1 VRVGLV
7 PARAARANL
16 APVPAGKKPSL
27 PLFGARRAP
36 APPPPRIDDARTAL
50 GGRAET
56 TALAGSL
63 VRVRS
68 GEASTLGAVVFADEA
83 RADVWIGE
91 GRIRRLPLEALTPA
105 TDAAHHPLAAVAA
118 DARVYAALREGA
130 AVRFLTSAGDAREG
144 TLLEKCRYGG
154 LVRDAEGRVHA
165 VSFRRL
171 LPPARG
177 PLD

>member
-1 VRVGLV
+1 VS
-7 PARAARANL
+7 
-16 APVPAGKKPSL
+16 AGKKPSL

-36 APPPPRIDDARTAL
+36 ASPPPRIDDARTAL
-50 GGRAET
+50 GGRAAT

-63 VRVRS
+63 VRVPA
-68 GEASTLGAVVFADEA
+68 GEASVLGAVVFADDT
-83 RADVWIGE
+83 RADVWVSE
-91 GRIRRLPLEALTPA
+91 GRIRRVPLDALTPA

-118 DARVYAALREGA
+118 DARVYAGLRESA
-130 AVRFLTSAGDAREG
+130 SVRFLTSDGDPREG

-177 PLD
+177 ALD